1 MKKIFVIIICTL
13 AISCKKDKEVI
24 SNQSKSDSVL
34 IADSLQNSTIEN
46 PNHSA
51 AFEVVPQDVKM
62 QKGRAIFK
70 QAGKVLFYFDQNS
83 NSGVIQI
90 DQNKYNLSKFDFTE
104 NNYEISGD
112 GVKIEASN
120 GDFKDAASDCVSG
133 NFPEI
138 SVSVGGKTVNLTNVE
153 VQDCP
158 NY

>member
-1 MKKIFVIIICTL
+1 MKKFLVLIVFII
-13 AISCKKDKEVI
+13 AISCKKDKEVLT
-24 SNQSKSDSVL
+24 NQATSDSTVVS
-34 IADSLQNSTIEN
+34 DSLQNSTIEN
-46 PNHSA
+46 PNHSG
-51 AFEVVPQDVKM
+51 AFQVVPQDVKIE
-62 QKGRAIFK
+62 KGKAVFK
-70 QAGKVLFYFDQNS
+70 QSGKVLFYFDQNS

-90 DQNKYNLSKFDFTE
+90 DQNKYSLSKFDFTE
-104 NNYEISGD
+104 NNYEISGN

-138 SVSVGGKTVNLTNVE
+138 SVSLGGKTVNLTNVE

>member
-1 MKKIFVIIICTL
+1 MKKFLVLIVFIV
-13 AISCKKDKEVI
+13 AISCKKDKEVLT
-24 SNQSKSDSVL
+24 NQATSDSTVVS
-34 IADSLQNSTIEN
+34 DSLQNSTIEN
-46 PNHSA
+46 PNHSG
-51 AFEVVPQDVKM
+51 AFQVVPQDVKIE
-62 QKGRAIFK
+62 KGKAVFK
-70 QAGKVLFYFDQNS
+70 QGGKVMFYFDQNS

-104 NNYEISGD
+104 NNYEISGS
-112 GVKIEASN
+112 GVKIDASN

-138 SVSVGGKTVNLTNVE
+138 SVSLGGKTVNLTNVE